1 MEKLKKNKFLYII
14 VFGLIVGVVGMIIY
28 PIFDL
33 IICKIFT
40 NTKFVWNVYNYIIK
54 PLEFG
59 MIFSIVYCLL
69 FEFQFS

>member
-1 MEKLKKNKFLYII
+1 MEKLKKNKLLYII

-33 IICKIFT
+33 IICKFFT
-40 NTKFVWNVYNYIIK
+40 NTKFVWSVYNYIIN

-59 MIFSIVYCLL
+59 MVFSIVYCLL
-69 FEFQFS
+69 FEFRKK